1 MLPHGRM
8 ELYIEKLIRSFNN
21 DGVALITIL
30 TATLLS
36 VCFISFFG
44 LIPRGLTALLLF
56 FTDHPTLLAKRASD
70 HSPNLIILTFF
81 GAKKEAKKHPP
92 PPRPPPIG
100 GGCNRSSCRSYIKVS
115 SDHQRS
121 GLIFYG
127 WRDSATLIIYTIE
140 LTPRGM
146 PRGRGRVAT

>member
-1 MLPHGRM
+1 MLTGKGSISRM
-8 ELYIEKLIRSFNN
+8 
-21 DGVALITIL
+21 
-30 TATLLS
+30 
-36 VCFISFFG
+36 
-44 LIPRGLTALLLF
+44 
-56 FTDHPTLLAKRASD
+56 TDES
-70 HSPNLIILTFF
+70 FF

-92 PPRPPPIG
+92 PPRPPPIW

-146 PRGRGRVAT
+146 PRGRGRVATLERGGGCER